1 MCRDTCVD
9 TSRRAFQFNNVY
21 AIISLKNV
29 RCVFLK
35 IKARLCY
42 IWVTCAIRDLTCFFS
57 FFFLLLLLLLLL
69 LKVYYR
75 RT

>member
-1 MCRDTCVD
+1 MCRDTCFN

-69 LKVYYR
+69 KVYYR